1 MERGEDGVRGDSDAR
16 HNENGSSGEQR
27 PVTIYQIARELG
39 VSAGT
44 VSRALNG
51 SNLVAPDTHERVTRT
66 AEEMGYLKRRIR
78 RHRARAILNVALFLP
93 FGGENYLHL
102 FYDPAEFIHAL
113 HTGFG
118 EVRANV
124 ITLTDASGVSIFEHK
139 KHGEIDACV
148 FGFTTPTPELLAAI
162 DERRVPVV
170 LINRIDPQHNY
181 VASDHAAGMERL
193 LAHVLELNPYPRPCF
208 LGLPAIPQVSEL
220 RRDGLL
226 RAAASRG
233 VRLSTDDTWDL
244 GSLGEITPRLIEG
257 LIATGYDTVMCFN
270 DVVAV
275 YIYQCA
281 LSMGLRIPEVFS
293 LTGFDNSPVRSL
305 VSQPITTVD
314 LTVSELGRRAGAWLR
329 ERIIERSDESLQ
341 LQVPGELV
349 AGTTVA
355 ARPDRA
361 RGGGGGGYG

>member
-1 MERGEDGVRGDSDAR
+1 MSRATDGR
-16 HNENGSSGEQR
+16 HNENGGSGEQR
-27 PVTIYQIARELG
+27 PVTIYHIARELG
-39 VSAGT
+39 ISAGT
-44 VSRALNG
+44 VSRALNH
-51 SNLVAPDTHERVTRT
+51 SNLVTPDTRERVSRT

-78 RHRARAILNVALFLP
+78 RHRGRAILNVALFLP

-113 HTGFG
+113 RTGFG

-124 ITLTDASGVSIFEHK
+124 ITLTDTSGASIFEHK
-139 KHGEIDACV
+139 KHGQIDACV

-162 DERRVPVV
+162 DDRRVPVV
-170 LINRIDPQHNY
+170 LINRIDSHHNY

-193 LAHVLELNPYPRPCF
+193 LAHVLEVDPHPRPCF

-233 VRLSTDDTWDL
+233 VRFSTDDTWDL
-244 GSLGEITPRLIEG
+244 GSLGEITPRFIER
-257 LIATGYDTVMCFN
+257 LLATGYDTVMCFN

-281 LSMGLRIPEVFS
+281 LSMGLQIPEAFS

-314 LTVSELGRRAGAWLR
+314 LTVAELGRRAGTWLR
-329 ERIIERSDESLQ
+329 ERIIERSDEPLQ
-341 LQVPGELV
+341 LQVPGAVV
-349 AGTTVA
+349 AGATVA
-355 ARPDRA
+355 PRPNRA
-361 RGGGGGGYG
+361 HATGSGTG